1 MNTTVQECEAETD
14 TMAGFEDV
22 SKVLVPNRKKVH
34 LAMFILTLLM
44 IPGALKALEPIDME
58 SYDMESPELTAE
70 RIINEEFSTTEII
83 LGFVVSVRDPSMVG
97 TTPVPVPLTDDG
109 TPDWSEFADAEETVP
124 TAKEWEGITDIDGGI
139 LNLTVLRE
147 IDAKHQIIRNH
158 VLGNYMKPFINDVTE
173 LQTDGVMSLTD
184 IFRGFMANES
194 VLTKPRP
201 TLSGF
206 EPPVTNWFD
215 CGLIE
220 CLTFDDEDLT
230 QAHIDLAAARMASAN
245 GSDFLRWLSLDRG
258 FVSAEEN
265 TGIVGGPVGGSL
277 NADGTWKNAR
287 PGPGRWSAS
296 ASWLLVQ
303 LDRAAL
309 EEAGWTT
316 VWKDA
321 HSETNIENTEDGLV
335 IGGYRLHGTDL
346 LLHPPNY
353 TSPYC
358 LSLSEPCSI
367 EWSMMELEGHLRSH
381 DNNSLTLLVGQAV
394 NVEVNRELQNSGG
407 LIFAM
412 GAVIIVL
419 LYLSLRRWSDVA
431 IVTVALGGALLWMQG
446 LIGHVDSLFSWFGL
460 SLISRSQFSNLLPIL
475 VLALGIDDSLHALHR
490 YKEERNL
497 GKTATQAGTITVN
510 RVGRAIMLT
519 SLTTM
524 AAFSANLFSD
534 IAALRSFGVEA
545 ALGVLAAFLLT
556 GIWAPL
562 VRVSFDEWLEKRG
575 KETTPDANHMF
586 INKERLQKVAIQSGT
601 GKRPVLIAV
610 LCLIIAL
617 PAAWG
622 MVQLE
627 GDFQVDDFLDDE
639 SDFAIGV
646 GIVTDRFSD
655 EGEPAMLYIEGD
667 VAEPEVFRA
676 INKFRLNSNTTTKG
690 VVDKMTRTPDG
701 SVDVLAIDE
710 FVIAAAAYLMSNP
723 QPFYDRGYNESNC
736 DTIGALNA
744 PDLDDKD
751 CLIFFYGVLSLDG
764 IPGTEVP
771 SSLIDLYI
779 DPGVE
784 LDPERVWLSVDGEPV
799 SYDRMIIRFG
809 ITSPE
814 HFPTMGPGIEEI
826 KRDLSP
832 LMNLSSGTWE
842 EPGSEE
848 DDKPL
853 TWVMLTGKPVT
864 RFVAGDRMQNEM
876 QSSLFLGSVFVLITL
891 SIGFRSIKQ
900 AVVSL
905 TPILLVV
912 VCLYGLIYAF
922 GYSLNIVTVTIATIS
937 LGVGIDYCIHV
948 TERYR
953 EEKEKG
959 KNHRQAL
966 HGVGGACALALVG
979 SAISD
984 VAGFLIIATSAMGL
998 FNTFGLFSAIMIVL
1012 SLIAS
1017 MVITTAALGLLH
1029 QGFTMNPTEEE
1040 E

>member
-1 MNTTVQECEAETD
+1 
-14 TMAGFEDV
+14 MADFEDV
-22 SKVLVPNRKKVH
+22 SNILVPHRKKVH
-34 LAMFILTLLM
+34 VAIFILTILM

-83 LGFVVSVRDPSMVG
+83 LGFAVSVRDPAMVG
-97 TTPVPVPLTDDG
+97 TTQDPVPLIDG
-109 TPDWSEFADAEETVP
+109 GVPDWSGFAQVEEIVP
-124 TAKEWEGITDIDGGI
+124 IGEKWQGITEIDGGI

-147 IDAKHQIIRNH
+147 IDAKHEVIRNH
-158 VLGNYMKPFINDVTE
+158 VLGQYMKPFINDVTE
-173 LQTDGVMSLTD
+173 LQTDGVMSLAD

-194 VLTKPRP
+194 VLTKPTM
-201 TLSGF
+201 TLAGL
-206 EPPVTNWFD
+206 EPPATNWYD
-215 CGLIE
+215 CGPLE
-220 CLTFDDEDLT
+220 CLTFDDQGVT
-230 QAHIDLAAARMASAN
+230 QAHIDLAAERMASAN

-258 FVSAEEN
+258 FVSAQEN
-265 TGIVGGPVGGSL
+265 AGIVGGPVGGSL
-277 NADGTWKNAR
+277 NVDGTWANAK

-321 HSETNIENTEDGLV
+321 HSETEIRNTDDGLV
-335 IGGYRLHGTDL
+335 IGGYRLHGLEL

-353 TSPYC
+353 TSEYC
-358 LSLSEPCSI
+358 LSLESPCSI
-367 EWSMMELEGHLRSH
+367 EWSMMDLEGHLRSN

-407 LIFAM
+407 LILAM

-419 LYLSLRRWSDVA
+419 LYASLRRWSDVA
-431 IVTVALGGALLWMQG
+431 IVTMALGGALLWMQG
-446 LIGHVDSLFSWFGL
+446 MIGHAASLFAWFGID
-460 SLISRSQFSNLLPIL
+460 LISRSQFSNLLPIL

-497 GKTATQAGTITVN
+497 GKSTTEAGTITVT

-534 IAALRSFGVEA
+534 VAALRSFGIEA

-562 VRVSFDEWLEKRG
+562 VRISFDEWLEKRG
-575 KETTPDANHMF
+575 KNTSPNANHYF
-586 INKERLQKVAIQSGT
+586 VNKERLQKIAIKSGT
-601 GKRPVLIAV
+601 GKRPIIIGCI
-610 LCLIIAL
+610 CLILAL

-639 SDFAIGV
+639 SDFALGV

-676 INKFRLNSNTTTKG
+676 IDEFRQNSNIKTEG

-701 SVDVLAIDE
+701 SVDILAIDE
-710 FVIAAAAYLMSNP
+710 FVLAASASLMSNP
-723 QPFYDRGYNESNC
+723 QPFFDRGYNESNC
-736 DTIGALNA
+736 STKGVLNA
-744 PDLDDKD
+744 PNLDDKD

-771 SSLIDLYI
+771 SSLVDLYI

-784 LDPERVWLSVDGEPV
+784 LDPQRVWQSVDGEPV

-832 LMNLSSGTWE
+832 LLNLSSGTWE
-842 EPGSEE
+842 ESCESEE
-848 DDKPL
+848 DKPL

-864 RFVAGDRMQNEM
+864 RFIAGDKMQSEM
-876 QSSLFLGSVFVLITL
+876 QSSLFLGSLFVLITL
-891 SIGFRSIKQ
+891 SIGFRSVKQ
-900 AVVSL
+900 AMVSL

-912 VCLYGLIYAF
+912 IWLYGLIYAF

-979 SAISD
+979 SAVSD
-984 VAGFLIIATSAMGL
+984 VAGFAIIATSSMGL

-1017 MVITTAALGLLH
+1017 MVITTAALGFMH
-1029 QGFTMNPTEEE
+1029 QGFSMNEPSTQEE
-1040 E
+1040 